1 MILPK
6 LTSAVVVAAGAG
18 VRLGGDVPKALT
30 SLAGRP
36 MLLWSVEALRA
47 SDRVDE
53 IVVLAPAGREDET
66 RDALGPLRP
75 DERITAGGAS
85 RAESV
90 REGVRAVSA
99 RAARILVHDAARP
112 LVSPALIEAVLAAM
126 AGVDGTI
133 AAAPAPDTLKRAA
146 ADGLIAGTV
155 DRTGLWG
162 AQTPQAFWA
171 PALRAAIAAAD
182 AQGRLADAT
191 DCASLIEAVGGSVR
205 LVASLEP
212 NLKVTTPADARL
224 AAALLTARQ

>member
-1 MILPK
+1 M
-6 LTSAVVVAAGAG
+6 
-18 VRLGGDVPKALT
+18 RLGGDVPKALVP
-30 SLAGRP
+30 LAGRP

-53 IVVLAPAGREDET
+53 IVVLAPAGREDEM
-66 RDALGPLRP
+66 RDALGPLLP
-75 DERITAGGAS
+75 DERVTAGGAS

-90 REGVRAVSA
+90 REGVRAVS
-99 RAARILVHDAARP
+99 P
-112 LVSPALIEAVLAAM
+112 
-126 AGVDGTI
+126 
-133 AAAPAPDTLKRAA
+133 RAA
-146 ADGLIAGTV
+146 ADPGARRGAPAGVGRADRGGARPPWRAWTARSPPCRFPTRSSGRREDERIAGTV
-155 DRTGLWG
+155 DRAGLWG

-171 PALRAAIAAAD
+171 DPLRAAITAAE

-191 DCASLIEAVGGSVR
+191 DCASLIEAVGGAVR

>member
-1 MILPK
+1 
-6 LTSAVVVAAGAG
+6 
-18 VRLGGDVPKALT
+18 VRLGGRVPKALVP
-30 SLAGRP
+30 LAGRP

-53 IVVLAPAGREDET
+53 IVVLAPAGREDEV
-66 RDALGPLRP
+66 REALGPLRP
-75 DERITAGGAS
+75 DERVTAGGAS

-126 AGVDGTI
+126 EGVDGTI
-133 AAAPAPDTLKRAA
+133 AAAPVPDTLKRAT
-146 ADGLIAGTV
+146 ADERIAGTV
-155 DRTGLWG
+155 DRAGLWG

-171 PALRAAIAAAD
+171 APLRAAITAAE

-191 DCASLIEAVGGSVR
+191 DCASLIEAVGGAVR

-212 NLKVTTPADARL
+212 NLKVTTAADVRL

>member
-1 MILPK
+1 MPK
-6 LTSAVVVAAGAG
+6 FTSAVVVAAGAG

-30 SLAGRP
+30 YLAGRP

-53 IVVLAPAGREDET
+53 IVVLAPAGREDEM

-90 REGVRAVSA
+90 REGVRAVSP

-126 AGVDGTI
+126 EGVDGTI

-146 ADGLIAGTV
+146 ADGLVAGTV
-155 DRTGLWG
+155 ARAGLWG

-171 PALRAAIAAAD
+171 PALRAAITAAE

-212 NLKVTTPADARL
+212 NLKVTTPADAGL